1 MRYCAYCGS
10 QMSEN
15 DKFCPNCGAEAAG
28 APMTEILP
36 GAPAGVNDTNPNDAE
51 GYVPGAY
58 HAKKSPHGDSKK
70 KRFVAAAVA
79 AAIVVGLG
87 AGAGFSLLIRDQT
100 NQAAQQVSA
109 QSVQGKA
116 DSKATTTDSKTDA
129 KTGDKGNAATD
140 SKATT
145 VKATQEKATANATT
159 KTTESKSTQQKTDAK
174 AAADAKA
181 KADAEAKA
189 KADAAA
195 KAKADAEAKAKAD
208 AEAKAKAEAD
218 AKAKADAEAKAKA
231 EADAKAKAEADAKA
245 KADAAAK
252 AKADAE
258 AKAKADAE
266 AKAKADADAKAK
278 ADAEAKAKFANN
290 NANNNA
296 ASDNSANTNNNAEN
310 NADANA
316 VAVASQTEE
325 ATARTRKDAA
335 AAFCKTWWTNCTV
348 NNEDDSEARPIDD
361 WTQRVCNYVDPS
373 SHLYAELTRGKGAAL
388 NDGEDICTAAKVT
401 DYKDGVAT
409 VSVDVAGHRENP
421 TSGWSK
427 QANFTYVM
435 KVHFNGDN
443 KVTGFT
449 SSYTDP
455 ETGQTSTVSRLEQ

>member
-70 KRFVAAAVA
+70 KRLVAVAVA

-87 AGAGFSLLIRDQT
+87 AGAGFSLLTRDQT

-129 KTGDKGNAATD
+129 KTDAKGNATTD

-208 AEAKAKAEAD
+208 AA

-231 EADAKAKAEADAKA
+231 EADAKAKADE
-245 KADAAAK
+245 
-252 AKADAE
+252 
-258 AKAKADAE
+258 
-266 AKAKADADAKAK
+266 
-278 ADAEAKAKFANN
+278 EAKAKFANN